1 MAQDNY
7 GTTKLPS
14 NSGPKEQNGLQVKEK
29 GKFNLTHY

>member
-7 GTTKLPS
+7 GTTKLSS
-14 NSGPKEQNGLQVKEK
+14 NPGLKEQNGLHEKEK